1 MWQENPAKSRR
12 AGHTEP
18 SGRLLAYCRAGE
30 AKAADQA
37 LMLDCLII
45 GAGPAGLTAAIYL
58 ARFRRDI
65 LVVDAGNSR
74 ARLIPVSH
82 NYPGFTNG
90 VSGEELLQR
99 LHEQAERYGTPFRNG
114 TVTKLMREQDGTFI
128 AQCDGETLNAKRILL
143 ATGIV
148 DESPPVPGLRDAI
161 YRGALR
167 YCPICD
173 GYEATDQRIG
183 VLGKLSN
190 AASKALFLRTYSR
203 DVSLLAIDRAKDA
216 DRDMLE
222 QLTEAGVKQFDEPA
236 ADIVRDGDKL
246 SAVLAGGRLVELDI
260 LYPALGCDVRSS
272 LALDLG
278 AAATEIGNLRVDDKQ
293 QTSIDGLYAAGDV
306 VTDLHQ
312 IGVAAGHAAI
322 AATAIHNALPR
333 NFR

>member
-1 MWQENPAKSRR
+1 
-12 AGHTEP
+12 
-18 SGRLLAYCRAGE
+18 
-30 AKAADQA
+30 
-37 LMLDCLII
+37 MLDCLII
-45 GAGPAGLTAAIYL
+45 GAGPAAGLTAAIYL

-65 LVVDAGNSR
+65 LVVDAGKSR

-82 NYPGFTNG
+82 NYPGFLG
-90 VSGEELLQR
+90 VSGEDLLQR
-99 LHEQAERYGTPFRNG
+99 LRQQAERYDTPFRAG
-114 TVTKLMREQDGTFI
+114 TVTKLTRSRDGTFT
-128 AQCDGETLNAKRILL
+128 AQCDGDTLHAKRVLL
-143 ATGIV
+143 ASGIV

-183 VLGKLSN
+183 VLGKFDN

-203 DVSLLAIDRAKDA
+203 EVTLLAIDRAEDA
-216 DRDMLE
+216 DREML
-222 QLTEAGVKQFDEPA
+222 QALRKAGIKQFDEPVV
-236 ADIVRDGDKL
+236 DIARDGETI
-246 SAVLAGGRLVELDI
+246 SAVLASGKRVELDI

-293 QTSIDGLYAAGDV
+293 QTSVEGLYAAGDV

-312 IGVAAGHAAI
+312 IGVAIGHAAI
-322 AATAIHNALPR
+322 AATAIHSELPR
-333 NFR
+333 NLR

>member
-1 MWQENPAKSRR
+1 
-12 AGHTEP
+12 
-18 SGRLLAYCRAGE
+18 
-30 AKAADQA
+30 
-37 LMLDCLII
+37 MLDCLII

-58 ARFRRDI
+58 ARFRRNI
-65 LVVDAGNSR
+65 LVVDAGKSR

-82 NYPGFTNG
+82 NYPGFLG
-90 VSGEELLQR
+90 VSGEELLRR
-99 LHEQAERYGTPFRNG
+99 LHEQAGRYGTPFRAG
-114 TVTKLMREQDGTFI
+114 TVTKLTRNGDGTFA
-128 AQCDGETLNAKRILL
+128 AQCEDETLQAKRVLL
-143 ATGIV
+143 ATGII
-148 DESPPVPGLRDAI
+148 DGSPPVPGLRDAI

-183 VLGKLSN
+183 VLGTFSN

-203 DVSLLAIDRAKDA
+203 DVSLLAIDRAKNA
-216 DRDMLE
+216 DREILE
-222 QLTEAGVKQFDEPA
+222 ELTKAGVKQFDEPV
-236 ADIVRDGDKL
+236 ADIVRDGEKL
-246 SAVLAGGRLVELDI
+246 SAVLAGGKLVELDI

-278 AAATEIGNLRVDDKQ
+278 AAATAIGNLRVDDRQ
-293 QTSIDGLYAAGDV
+293 QTSIEALYAAGDV